1 MYNILYHSDVFH
13 TLLSSHTRTVTH
25 LRPYVYIGVSV
36 HIFLQFV
43 TALGQKLKN
52 HVFVKRGVCKSAFG
66 LVYTIFSMLDHLYL

>member
-1 MYNILYHSDVFH
+1 MYFTPFYRLTPVLLLIYDH
-13 TLLSSHTRTVTH
+13 TS
-25 LRPYVYIGVSV
+25 IGVSV